1 MMPEMPTDPERVL
14 QILSEAN
21 PWWSGAPVPPS
32 LAPPYRRRDFFVLR
46 GKLDER
52 PIVALAGPR
61 QVGKTTLMYQ
71 LLRNLLERRVPPN
84 RVLFASFDLPGLGLA
99 AVDPLNDVI
108 RTYEER
114 VLQEPLR
121 ELDGP
126 AYVFLDEI
134 TKARNWHQDLKG
146 WYDFRYPLHFLV
158 SSSSNSEL
166 ASGASASLAGRVST
180 HLLLSWKFVD
190 VMSLRT
196 GDLQTNDAY
205 LEARNAIPSAIRQ
218 RKPELLH
225 SELARLRPRSA
236 RRRVSIESTL
246 DWYLLVDGYPELA
259 QQSDVSAC
267 ARRLDEYVK
276 LTLAHDLYRFHEIR
290 SSTRVLEDLLSL
302 IATQSGGLV
311 SYAGLAE
318 PVGLEQRTLVEY
330 LDFLEEAFMISRA
343 SFYSRSRQSRLR
355 KQKKIYVPNPGLLN
369 VLRGRLDSSLL
380 TSPADLGL
388 VAESVVHEHAK
399 RLAFNLG
406 NGARPEVSYWRNRR
420 GQEVDVVIEVGNQ
433 PLPIEVKFRAEPRQH
448 LEGIRSFIEEKHAP
462 MGLVIT
468 KDMLALDPPLVFL
481 PLADFLMLA

>member
-1 MMPEMPTDPERVL
+1 MPPDPERLL

-21 PWWSGAPVPPS
+21 PWWTGGGVPSS

-46 GKLDER
+46 KKLDGR

-71 LLRNLLERRVPPN
+71 LLRDLLESGVPPN

-99 AVDPLNDVI
+99 AADPLNDVV

-114 VLQEPLR
+114 VLRQPFR
-121 ELDGP
+121 GLDGP
-126 AYVFLDEI
+126 AYILLDEV
-134 TKARNWHQDLKG
+134 TKAPNWHRDLKG
-146 WYDFRYPLHFLV
+146 WFDFRYPLRFLV

-166 ASGASASLAGRVST
+166 KSGASASLAGRVST
-180 HLLLSWKFVD
+180 QLLLSWKFVD

-196 GDLQTNDAY
+196 GDHRANDGY
-205 LEARNAIPSAIRQ
+205 LEARTAIVPAMRRGRPDILHA
-218 RKPELLH
+218 ELLK
-225 SELARLRPRSA
+225 RRPRSA
-236 RRRVSIESTL
+236 KQRVAIASTL

-259 QQSDVSAC
+259 QSTDPAAC

-302 IATQSGGLV
+302 VASQSGGLA

-330 LDFLEEAFMISRA
+330 LDYLEEAFLISRA
-343 SFYSRSRQSRLR
+343 SFYSRSRPSRLR
-355 KQKKIYVPNPGLLN
+355 KQKKVYVPNPGLLN
-369 VLRGRLDSSLL
+369 VLRGRLDRSLL
-380 TSPADLGL
+380 TSPEDMGS

-406 NGARPEVSYWRNRR
+406 GGVGSEVFYWRNRR
-420 GQEVDVVIEVGNQ
+420 GHEVDVVIEVSGQ
-433 PLPIEVKFRAEPRQH
+433 PLPIEVKFRADPRQH

-462 MGLVIT
+462 LGLVIT
-468 KDMLALDPPLVFL
+468 KDVLELSPPLLFV

>member
-1 MMPEMPTDPERVL
+1 MPTNPERLL

-21 PWWSGAPVPPS
+21 PWWTGGGVPAS
-32 LAPPYRRRDFFVLR
+32 LAPPFRRRDFFVLR
-46 GKLDER
+46 RKLEGR

-71 LLRNLLERRVPPN
+71 LLRDLLAGGVAPN
-84 RVLFASFDLPGLGLA
+84 RVLFASFDLPGLSLVA
-99 AVDPLNDVI
+99 DDPLNDVV
-108 RTYEER
+108 RTFEER
-114 VLQEPLR
+114 ILQSSFR

-126 AYVFLDEI
+126 TYIFLDEV
-134 TKARNWHQDLKG
+134 TKARTWHRDLKG
-146 WYDFRYPLHFLV
+146 WFDFRYPLRFLV

-166 ASGASASLAGRVST
+166 QSGAAASLAGRVTT

-196 GDLQTNDAY
+196 GDEVANDGY
-205 LEARNAIPSAIRQ
+205 LEARRSIATAMQ
-218 RKPELLH
+218 RSKPDLLH
-225 SELARLRPRSA
+225 SALVRLRPRSA
-236 RRRVSIESTL
+236 RKRVSIGSTL

-259 QQSDVSAC
+259 QATDLPAC

-302 IATQSGGLV
+302 IASQSGGLV

-330 LDFLEEAFMISRA
+330 LDFLEEAFLISRA
-343 SFYSRSRQSRLR
+343 PFYSRSRQSRLR

-369 VLRGRLDSSLL
+369 VLRGRLDRSVLA
-380 TSPADLGL
+380 SPEEMGM
-388 VAESVVHEHAK
+388 VVESVVHEHAK

-406 NGARPEVSYWRNRR
+406 AGIGSEVYYWRNRR
-420 GQEVDVVIEVGNQ
+420 GQEVDIVVEIGGK
-433 PLPIEVKFRAEPRQH
+433 PLPIEVKYRADPRQH

-462 MGLVIT
+462 FGLVVT
-468 KDMLALDPPLVFL
+468 KDLLELSPPFVFV